1 MLPVT
6 TCRSAKR
13 SVSSW
18 PAGKRTGMKG
28 FRGDMS
34 LEGQMS
40 SLIMLP
46 KLVFSPVLTAMTRHS
61 SSASCAFH
69 TCVV

>member
-6 TCRSAKR
+6 TCRSAR
-13 SVSSW
+13 SSLSSW
-18 PAGKRTGMKG
+18 AAGKHTGMKG
-28 FRGDMS
+28 SRGDKS

-46 KLVFSPVLTAMTRHS
+46 KLVLSPVLTAMTRHS

>member
-1 MLPVT
+1 
-6 TCRSAKR
+6 
-13 SVSSW
+13 
-18 PAGKRTGMKG
+18 MKG
-28 FRGDMS
+28 SRGDKS

-69 TCVV
+69 RKEKKRLRLSASI